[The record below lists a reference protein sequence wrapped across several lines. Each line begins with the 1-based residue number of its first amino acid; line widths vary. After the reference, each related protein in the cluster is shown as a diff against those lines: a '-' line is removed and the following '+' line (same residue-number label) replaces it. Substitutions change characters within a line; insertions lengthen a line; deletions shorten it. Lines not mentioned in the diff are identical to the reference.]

1 MKNFILIIALMFS
14 LNAGFSQITI
24 LSSDIGEE
32 GDTTR
37 YSNSTMPIADIT
49 ATAADHVWD
58 FTSMVATSQN
68 TDEYI
73 DYSDANI
80 IYTIAFLGK
89 ADMASPRADMAIM
102 GIGITNSYNF
112 YKKSTNSFKK
122 VGNAGEVNGTP
133 LPMVYDSPDVIYRFP
148 MDYGNIDSSDSHF
161 AMSLPSMGY
170 LEEDLHRV
178 NTVDGWGTL
187 KTPHG
192 VYQCLRVKSHVIQSD
207 SAFMTSSGM
216 GMRIPQEY
224 TEYIWLAKSKSFPI
238 AVATVSILG
247 SSIKYMDSYI
257 PFAGI
262 NDSKDVKVKMTIQP
276 NPATNNVFITLK
288 ATTDRSNLVISD
300 ITGKEVLKKSFTNNT
315 NVDISGFAKGVY
327 IINIL
332 NDNNTYSE
340 KLIVK

>member
-1 MKNFILIIALMFS
+1 MNKILLIIALTFS
-14 LNAGFSQITI
+14 LNVSFAQITI

-37 YSNSTMPIADIT
+37 YSYSTMPIADIAAT
-49 ATAADHVWD
+49 ATDHVWD
-58 FTSMVATSQN
+58 FTSMVATSQII
-68 TDEYI
+68 DEYI
-73 DYSDANI
+73 DYSDANLL
-80 IYTIAFLGK
+80 YTIAFLGK
-89 ADMASPRADMAIM
+89 ADMASPRSDMAIM

-112 YKKSTNSFKK
+112 YKKSSNSFKK

-133 LPMVYDSPDVIYRFP
+133 LPMVYDSPDVLYNFP
-148 MDYGNIDSSDSHF
+148 LNYGDMDSSDSHF
-161 AMSLPSMGY
+161 DMAIPSMGY

-192 VYQCLRVKSHVIQSD
+192 VYQCLRIKSHVIQSD

-224 TEYIWLAKSKSFPI
+224 TEYIWLAKSMSFPV
-238 AVATVSILG
+238 AVATKSLL
-247 SSIKYMDSYI
+247 STSIKYMDSYI

-262 NDSKDVKVKMTIQP
+262 NDSKGIKVEMTIQP
-276 NPATNNVFITLK
+276 NPASDNVFITLK

-300 ITGKEVLKKSFTNNT
+300 ITGKEVLRKSFTNNT

-332 NDNNTYSE
+332 NNKNTYSE